1 MSTFREYF
9 RSCHIRESL
18 VLSVDDVLSLTE
30 RSTDVHA
37 VVFQVDMKQG
47 WEGRVDAELDQ
58 LVTMV
63 KSVPGF
69 VRGTWTTDGRRGLS
83 FLLFESQESAEGLA
97 ANAAM
102 PPDASV
108 TLRSADVY
116 EVTRDV

>member
-1 MSTFREYF
+1 M
-9 RSCHIRESL
+9 
-18 VLSVDDVLSLTE
+18 
-30 RSTDVHA
+30 HA
-37 VVFQVDMKQG
+37 VVFQVDMKPG
-47 WEGRVDAELDQ
+47 WEEKGEAELDQ

-83 FLLFESQESAEGLA
+83 FLLFESQETADGVA
-97 ANAAM
+97 ANASM

-116 EVTRDV
+116 EVVRDV